1 MVASPTGCS
10 LVLVSC
16 HENVKV
22 RYPVLHT
29 DCLEGI
35 VSGNRNSDTPGKKE
49 AGNAPDFPVYFLRSG
64 LVLI

>member
-1 MVASPTGCS
+1 
-10 LVLVSC
+10 LVSS

-22 RYPVLHT
+22 GYPVLHT